1 MEDFKKDLYLDMMKE
16 FIPDSEICNVIL
28 EGYHSNCSG
37 TVFYAYT
44 SGVVDKLSKCS
55 VVEKMDA
62 YDRYVLLFTQISNF
76 NGLVYDYGFSNYIE
90 AIINLLARS
99 IAFYA
104 VTGKGYNLL
113 PDARGFHLFTK
124 ES

>member
-1 MEDFKKDLYLDMMKE
+1 MEDFKRDLYDDMMKE
-16 FIPDSEICNVIL
+16 FISDSEIRNVIL
-28 EGYHSNCSG
+28 EGYHSDCSDAASY
-37 TVFYAYT
+37 VFV
-44 SGVVDKLSKCS
+44 SGAVDKLSKCS
-55 VVEKMDA
+55 VVEKMNA
-62 YDRYVLLFTQISNF
+62 YDRYVFLFTQISNF
-76 NGLVYDYGFSNYIE
+76 NMLVYNDDFSNYIE

-104 VTGKGYNLL
+104 VTGKGYNFL

>member
-1 MEDFKKDLYLDMMKE
+1 MEDFKRDLYGDMMKE

-37 TVFYAYT
+37 TAFYAFT

-55 VVEKMDA
+55 AVEKMNA

-76 NGLVYDYGFSNYIE
+76 NELVYNDDFSNYIE
-90 AIINLLARS
+90 SIINLLARS

-104 VTGKGYNLL
+104 VADKGYSLL
-113 PDARGFHLFTK
+113 TDARGFHVFTK
-124 ES
+124 EA

>member
-1 MEDFKKDLYLDMMKE
+1 MKDFKRDLYEDMMKE

-28 EGYHSNCSG
+28 EGYHSDCS
-37 TVFYAYT
+37 VAAFYAFT

-55 VVEKMDA
+55 SVEKMNA

-76 NGLVYDYGFSNYIE
+76 NMLVYNEDFSNYIE

-113 PDARGFHLFTK
+113 PDARGFHVFTK
-124 ES
+124 KA

>member
-1 MEDFKKDLYLDMMKE
+1 MEDFKRDLYEDMMKE
-16 FIPDSEICNVIL
+16 FIPDSEIRNVIL
-28 EGYHSNCSG
+28 EGYHSDCSDAAS
-37 TVFYAYT
+37 YAFI

-55 VVEKMDA
+55 VVEKMNA
-62 YDRYVLLFTQISNF
+62 YDRYVFLFTQISNF
-76 NGLVYDYGFSNYIE
+76 NELVYNDDFSNYIE

-104 VTGKGYNLL
+104 VADKGYSFLT
-113 PDARGFHLFTK
+113 DARGFHLFTK